1 MKLTGTSLMLGFPPP
16 LWGRDRE
23 GGAQRA
29 SFPKVTPLPNPPP
42 QGGREQTA
50 AWGGNA
56 NIGALNTR
64 PL

>member
-1 MKLTGTSLMLGFPPP
+1 MKLTGTSLMLGLPPP
-16 LWGRDRE
+16 LW
-23 GGAQRA
+23 
-29 SFPKVTPLPNPPP
+29 
-42 QGGREQTA
+42 GREQTA